1 MRVACGF
8 KAHSGWAAL
17 VVVGT
22 AGGNPELIDRRRV
35 DLVDEAWAKAPYHA
49 AEELGAAKA
58 DNLVQRALDR
68 AQRGALR
75 ELRALIERTRGA
87 GHELAACAVLMPA
100 PMPDWSVAEILAV
113 HIRMH
118 KAEGVIVPRMLALA
132 AGECGLKLAQVPEK
146 ELEARAAKL
155 GAIAKSVAAFG
166 KQVGPPWAKDQRS
179 AALAA
184 LVALRAA

>member
-17 VVVGT
+17 VVVG
-22 AGGNPELIDRRRV
+22 ASGDNLELIDRRRV
-35 DLVDEAWAKAPYHA
+35 DLVDESWAKAPYHA
-49 AEELGAAKA
+49 AEELGASKA
-58 DNLVQRALDR
+58 DNLVKRALDR

-75 ELRALIERTRGA
+75 EMHAVLERTRGA

-113 HIRMH
+113 HFRMH

-155 GAIAKSVAAFG
+155 GALARSVATFG
-166 KQVGPPWAKDQRS
+166 KRAGPPWAKDQRS

-184 LVALRAA
+184 LLALRST